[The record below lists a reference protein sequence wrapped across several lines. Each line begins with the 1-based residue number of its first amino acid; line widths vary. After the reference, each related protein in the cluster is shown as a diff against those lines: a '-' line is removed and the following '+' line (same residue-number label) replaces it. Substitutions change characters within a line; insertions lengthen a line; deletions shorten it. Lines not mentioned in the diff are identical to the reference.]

1 LEQIDI
7 FKYAIDTIGKQGF
20 ASLYS
25 GITSSI
31 IGSMVQNGTYFF
43 ISKLSKYVL
52 DYLNLKMDP
61 LTQSVFI
68 NFVAAIFTAT
78 ITNPIWVLNAR
89 MAKKEM
95 RVNNFY

>member
-1 LEQIDI
+1 MDI
-7 FKYAIDTIGKQGF
+7 FKYAIDTIRKKGF

-43 ISKLSKYVL
+43 MSKLSKYVL
-52 DYLNLKMDP
+52 DYLNLKINP

-68 NFVAAIFTAT
+68 NFVAAIFTAI

-89 MAKKEM
+89 MSKKEM
-95 RVNNFY
+95 QVNIFY